1 MLVQEPSRDGPSAAA
16 TPARPRSRA
25 AYPFLILAAVIVL
38 IMRHDYWNWD
48 TPYPLLFGCLPVALW
63 WQAVVSLSACA
74 LMWLMV
80 RFAWPQELEHV
91 ALETEHRRAGDGPA
105 HVSGAGGIGAGGGP
119 SEG

>member
-1 MLVQEPSRDGPSAAA
+1 MLVQEPSRDGPSDAA

-25 AYPFLILAAVIVL
+25 TYAFLTLAAIAVL
-38 IMRHDYWNWD
+38 VMRHDYWFWD
-48 TPYPLLFGCLPVALW
+48 TPYPLLFGSLPVALW

-91 ALETEHRRAGDGPA
+91 ALETEHRRGGDGPA
-105 HVSGAGGIGAGGGP
+105 GPGDAGQP
-119 SEG
+119 SKG